1 MNKNKKNIKNNNNKW
16 WVSGLVIAAF
26 VLFFPYGVNAATIN
40 LFSNKDSLSIGDEF
54 SIDLKI
60 DSESVGINAAQATL
74 QYTKDLVSVVNV
86 DKTDSVLNFWLVEPS
101 VDKTLGTIN
110 FIGGSTSG
118 LSGKSLQ
125 VLRVVFKVIGTGT
138 ISLTLNDS
146 AVTAS
151 DGSGTNVLTATKGIE
166 LSSLV
171 KTTVSVIVP
180 TVTNPTPEIAP
191 NAPAKPVISVLLY
204 PKPDS
209 WHDVSQNFVVNW
221 NLPKDVTE
229 VAAVLNKIPV
239 FNPSTGEGL
248 FDNKSFPPL
257 GNGVSYLHIRFKN
270 NIGWGITNNYR
281 IAIDTVPPLPFK
293 VSSVDGFKTE
303 NPSPS
308 FSFSTSDSISGI
320 ANYIVRIDNTNE
332 IISQK
337 ETLILPVL
345 SPGQHRVVVQAI
357 DSAGNSA
364 EDSVSLEIV
373 PLATPT
379 VGLFNKSVS
388 FGEFVYVSGKVNAGL
403 GVQVKLN
410 SLNGQEVF
418 NGKGTVDSSGNWDIL
433 IKNPL
438 PVGQYTLTVVA
449 INDLGASSYPAET
462 QFINIRAQPII
473 SIGFLQL
480 GWSEIVLLLIFIFIA
495 IAGFYG
501 WYYVSR
507 KNKSD
512 AYKTVIGMD
521 VRKLTAILENDLHSL
536 KETHMSLKPIA
547 SKEAEV
553 ETRID
558 KMQENINKMKK
569 YLPAEIEKIG

>member
-1 MNKNKKNIKNNNNKW
+1 MNKNKKNIKNNNSKW
-16 WVSGLVIAAF
+16 WVSGLIISAF
-26 VLFFPYGVNAATIN
+26 VLFFPYGANAATIN

-101 VDKTLGTIN
+101 VDNTLGTIN

-180 TVTNPTPEIAP
+180 TVTNPAPEIAP

-204 PKPDS
+204 PNPNS

-239 FNPSTGEGL
+239 FNPSTSEGL

-303 NPSPS
+303 NPFPS
-308 FSFSTSDSISGI
+308 FSFSTKDSISGI

-332 IISQK
+332 IISK
-337 ETLILPVL
+337 KDTLVLPGL
-345 SPGQHRVVVQAI
+345 NPGQHRVVVQAV
-357 DSAGNSA
+357 DNAGNST

-388 FGEFVYVSGKVNAGL
+388 FGEFVYASGKVNAGL

-418 NGKGTVDSSGNWDIL
+418 NGKGTIDSSGNWEIL

-438 PVGQYTLTVVA
+438 SVGQYTLTVVA

-462 QFINIRAQPII
+462 QFINVRAQPII
-473 SIGFLQL
+473 SIGLLQL

-521 VRKLTAILENDLHSL
+521 VRKLTAILENDLNAL
-536 KETHMSLKPIA
+536 KETRMSSKPA
-547 SKEAEV
+547 ESKKTEIGI
-553 ETRID
+553 RID
-558 KMQENINKMKK
+558 KMEENINKMKK
-569 YLPAEIEKIG
+569 YLPAEIDKIG